1 MFNLSLK
8 TRFPSD
14 ISRITST
21 TTRTQGKKTQF
32 QNALHTVALFTRF
45 AQPTCSLR
53 DARPACP
60 IHAFQILLLYIYL
73 PCSSQQCL
81 KKKKKQR
88 TGQIWKFCDM
98 KLSTFSLNFQT
109 VYTYLIPAQCTW
121 RTIQIRQNKYENS
134 NLKFELIFP

>member
-14 ISRITST
+14 INRITST

-60 IHAFQILLLYIYL
+60 VHAFQILLLYIHL
-73 PCSSQQCL
+73 PFSSQQCL
-81 KKKKKQR
+81 KKKPATKNWSDLKIMR
-88 TGQIWKFCDM
+88 HEVVNFLS
-98 KLSTFSLNFQT
+98 KLPNCL
-109 VYTYLIPAQCTW
+109 YLSYSCTMY
-121 RTIQIRQNKYENS
+121 IKD
-134 NLKFELIFP
+134 NLDRAK